1 MNLTFF
7 SEEFELSA
15 KAFAILEH
23 SDPSLIVAILADNK
37 FHSAAAQVLGQSNP
51 KSILLSRLSSLTLVA
66 FMSDS
71 DASKESCGFIF
82 QMLYYLSEPSV
93 LSMFEAI
100 CSAEQGDPRVQEW
113 LLGLNF
119 QVILF
124 KEIDRIIRPQK
135 LERWSAEAAQVCG
148 LLHVFRYCANSPC
161 MRSAFCTPAFAEVL
175 CRFVDELDDFVEDC
189 RWQALS
195 AIYCKEVGEILG
207 SMFHSAVYLLQTPR
221 AVTVSGVSAIEL
233 LTQIMKVDDVFR
245 PFMCEADVV
254 KTIMGLIVA
263 NPDHSILHGAS
274 REFLAAALLH
284 RKTRG
289 RAALDITP
297 TAIKTIQ
304 EVTNRNVLATMFDI
318 MNTIVGI
325 GKTDAETFGKLKEI
339 DGFLKFVKEDFAQHT
354 MMINKSYGGPL
365 PGPTC
370 MDVKALVNQTLSR
383 RGY

>member
-1 MNLTFF
+1 
-7 SEEFELSA
+7 
-15 KAFAILEH
+15 
-23 SDPSLIVAILADNK
+23 
-37 FHSAAAQVLGQSNP
+37 
-51 KSILLSRLSSLTLVA
+51 
-66 FMSDS
+66 
-71 DASKESCGFIF
+71 
-82 QMLYYLSEPSV
+82 MLYYLSEPSV
-93 LSMFEAI
+93 LSMFEAL
-100 CSAEQGDPRVQEW
+100 CSSEQGDPRVQEW

-119 QVILF
+119 QNILF
-124 KEIDRIIRPQK
+124 EEIERIVRPQE
-135 LERWSAEAAQVCG
+135 LERWSEEAAQVCG

-175 CRFVDELDDFVEDC
+175 CRYIDELPDFIEDC

-195 AIYCKEVGEILG
+195 ALYCREVGEILG

-233 LTQIMKVDDVFR
+233 LTQMMKVDDVFR

-254 KTIMGLIVA
+254 KTIMGLIIA
-263 NPDHSILHGAS
+263 NPGHSILHTAA

-284 RKTRG
+284 KKTRL
-289 RAALDITP
+289 RAVMDIAP

-304 EVTNRNVLATMFDI
+304 EETDRNVLATMFDM

-325 GKTDAETFGKLKEI
+325 GKTDSETFAKLKEI
-339 DGFLKFVKEDFAQHT
+339 DGFLKFVKEDYANHT
-354 MMINKSYGGPL
+354 TLINKPYGGPL

-383 RGY
+383 RGF